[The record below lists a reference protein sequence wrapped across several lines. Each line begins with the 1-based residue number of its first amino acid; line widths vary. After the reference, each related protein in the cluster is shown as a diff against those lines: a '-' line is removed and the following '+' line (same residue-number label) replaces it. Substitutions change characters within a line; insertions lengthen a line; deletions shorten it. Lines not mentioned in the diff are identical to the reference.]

1 MKSEEVGLI
10 SQHRQR
16 TTRLKQSCLLID
28 HGSRPYN
35 NFLEGPINTT
45 SGSNTA
51 KIISPNGDLIIE
63 HTDPSSTTGK
73 IAWQVS
79 VTSLKENSR
88 YFDAMLDPEK
98 FSEGRSLAQQLQA
111 LEIKAESQPGSS
123 FDSGNEI
130 SLPVIQF
137 SENPVVKL
145 CGTDILG
152 LFMKVLCLES
162 MNDTT
167 NGLFQEALK
176 IENPATIARL
186 IQVADS
192 FSSTDR
198 VEHVL
203 RLVKYQYGPKGK
215 MSISRFDAA
224 LVDMKEERIR
234 QIIFISKLLK
244 DHAIFQVMTHTL
256 LILGSRFWNN
266 APEGP
271 DVDSFYWNYLSDN
284 IEEELYYRRQ
294 CVMNTITDL
303 QAYFMRAYGVLD
315 DPNPRPSPAPNRMLG
330 AAFSTSTQTTQFQCR
345 GGMGNSSQCDTFELG
360 QMIRFFAMRS
370 RTVFL
375 GSNIID
381 PDFNLDPLG
390 SDDGVDFTQQ
400 GPASESIISIIST
413 LRRYPDY
420 QVDSYHGS
428 CGVRRRLLPIIPC
441 IEKYL
446 LDAQALLGVDYRIWS
461 SPVSRCEAEWIG
473 GMKNLTVDIRQ
484 GIIASISSTSG
495 KLIRFST
502 AAEYAKTL
510 FTAKSRNWEA

>member
-1 MKSEEVGLI
+1 MSEEVGLI

-16 TTRLKQSCLLID
+16 TKRTKQSCLSID
-28 HGSRPYN
+28 HGSQLYTSP
-35 NFLEGPINTT
+35 LEGPINTT
-45 SGSNTA
+45 SEPNTA

-63 HTDPSSTTGK
+63 HTDTSATTGK

-79 VTSLKENSR
+79 VTSLTENSR
-88 YFDAMLDPEK
+88 YFEAMLDPEK

-111 LEIKAESQPGSS
+111 LKIKAESHSGSNL
-123 FDSGNEI
+123 DSVHGI
-130 SLPVIQF
+130 SLPVIQL

-152 LFMKVLCLES
+152 LFLKVLCLES
-162 MNDTT
+162 MDDTT
-167 NGLFQEALK
+167 NSLFQEALK
-176 IENPATIARL
+176 IETPATIARL

-192 FSSTDR
+192 FNSTDR
-198 VEHVL
+198 VAHVL

-224 LVDMKEERIR
+224 LVDMKEDRIR
-234 QIIFISKLLK
+234 QIIFISKLLT
-244 DHAIFQVMTHTL
+244 DDIITRVMTHTL
-256 LILGSRFWNN
+256 LILGSRFWIN

-284 IEEELYYRRQ
+284 VEEELYYRRQ

-303 QAYFMRAYGVLD
+303 QAHFMRAYGVLE
-315 DPNPRPSPAPNRMLG
+315 DPNSKPTPAPNRMLG
-330 AAFSTSTQTTQFQCR
+330 AAFSTSVQTTQFQCR
-345 GGMGNSSQCDTFELG
+345 GGMGNASQCDTFQLG
-360 QMIRFFAMRS
+360 QMIRFFTMRS
-370 RTVFL
+370 KTVFL

-381 PDFNLDPLG
+381 PEFNLEPLG
-390 SDDGVDFTQQ
+390 NDYEIDSKQQ
-400 GPASESIISIIST
+400 VPASESITSILST
-413 LRRYPDY
+413 LRQYPDY

-446 LDAQALLGVDYRIWS
+446 LDSQALLGVDYKTWS
-461 SPVSRCEAEWIG
+461 SPNTRHDAEWIG
-473 GMKNLTVDIRQ
+473 GGKLHTVDIRQ
-484 GIIASISSTSG
+484 GTIGAISLSG
-495 KLIRFST
+495 KLLRFSSSSQI
-502 AAEYAKTL
+502 AQSL

>member
-1 MKSEEVGLI
+1 MKSEHEGSIPQL
-10 SQHRQR
+10 RQR
-16 TTRLKQSCLLID
+16 TARAKQSGLLID
-28 HGSRPYN
+28 HGSQPYIN
-35 NFLEGPINTT
+35 VLEDPRNTT
-45 SGSNTA
+45 SGFNTA

-79 VTSLKENSR
+79 LTSLRENSR
-88 YFDAMLDPEK
+88 YFDVMLDPEK
-98 FSEGRSLAQQLQA
+98 FSEGRFLAQQLQA

-123 FDSGNEI
+123 FNSGNDI
-130 SLPVIQF
+130 SLPIIQL

-186 IQVADS
+186 IQIADS
-192 FSSTDR
+192 FSSMDR

-215 MSISRFDAA
+215 ISISRFDAA

-234 QIIFISKLLK
+234 QIIFISKFLT
-244 DHAIFQVMTHTL
+244 DHIITRVMTHTL
-256 LILGSRFWNN
+256 LILGSRFWVN

-284 IEEELYYRRQ
+284 VEEELYYRRQ

-303 QAYFMRAYGVLD
+303 QAHFMRAYGVLE

-330 AAFSTSTQTTQFQCR
+330 AAFSTSVQTTQFQCR
-345 GGMGNSSQCDTFELG
+345 GGMGNASQCDTFQLG
-360 QMIRFFAMRS
+360 QMIRFFTMRS
-370 RTVFL
+370 KTVFL

-390 SDDGVDFTQQ
+390 NDYGIDSKQQ
-400 GPASESIISIIST
+400 GPDSESITSIIST
-413 LRRYPDY
+413 LRQYPDY

-428 CGVRRRLLPIIPC
+428 CGVRRRLLPVIPC
-441 IEKYL
+441 IEKYI
-446 LDAQALLGVDYRIWS
+446 LDPQALLGVDYRIWS
-461 SPVSRCEAEWIG
+461 SPVSRCDAEWISG
-473 GMKNLTVDIRQ
+473 GRNHTVDIRQ
-484 GIIASISSTSG
+484 GRIGVISMSG
-495 KLIRFST
+495 KSLQFSSSSQI
-502 AAEYAKTL
+502 AQSL